1 MADGGQA
8 LHVDC
13 PALHQS
19 FDENTLVIKYFQEG
33 YTYPVILTFLQRA
46 HGLEM
51 TLDQL
56 RGVLRKLGLK
66 RRGDDVQSPI
76 DDVER
81 AIQVLI

>member
-1 MADGGQA
+1 MA
-8 LHVDC
+8 DC

-66 RRGDDVQSPI
+66 RRGDDVQYPI

>member
-1 MADGGQA
+1 M
-8 LHVDC
+8 VDKLFMWT
-13 PALHQS
+13 AQHY
-19 FDENTLVIKYFQEG
+19 TLVIKYFQEG

-51 TLDQL
+51 TLDRL